1 MDIKEL
7 IALCKH
13 TLHELA
19 SHKVA
24 ATLAAIF
31 TAFLI
36 FFVGV
41 SLPQS
46 YVSSALIEAE
56 RKSIIEPLLKGRA
69 QVDISPVSVVL
80 ETLYSN
86 KIMERSAR
94 ELGLIDQNS
103 TLEQIESARKLL
115 SERLSH
121 RVIDDKLLRLT
132 FGSSSAE
139 YSHQALSVL
148 VDTFMMVATEEKV
161 AESEEAYRFISEQ
174 VEKYKK
180 QLAQAE
186 SRLSNYKIQN
196 MDATER
202 ESFNRITELRTELEE
217 LELRI
222 DEGQAKTRSLRTQID
237 KEGNLQQARSSLSQL
252 LIKQRQAENTLQNL
266 QLSFQEDYPDI
277 VSTKSQIAQIQQEI
291 AKLREQ
297 HPNLPSE
304 VSQEETTLFDELRAN
319 LSAIELETESLVR
332 RKQSLEKLLTKESQ
346 RADKAAIDQAML
358 SELTRDYDK
367 TKQIY
372 EEMLQRRENAKLS
385 VAIDEQGQGMTFHI
399 QERPLMPVSA
409 QGPPQILFIAA
420 APFLAAMF
428 PLGLCFVY
436 VFLDPRIR
444 YGMLSKSKLPD
455 TIDIVVDI
463 PAYSQEAL
471 NHNRAKT
478 NWLLVSL
485 VVVAAILYGYLASF
499 WLFAE

>member
-1 MDIKEL
+1 M
-7 IALCKH
+7 
-13 TLHELA
+13 
-19 SHKVA
+19 
-24 ATLAAIF
+24 
-31 TAFLI
+31 
-36 FFVGV
+36 G
-41 SLPQS
+41 
-46 YVSSALIEAE
+46 
-56 RKSIIEPLLKGRA
+56 
-69 QVDISPVSVVL
+69 
-80 ETLYSN
+80 
-86 KIMERSAR
+86 
-94 ELGLIDQNS
+94 
-103 TLEQIESARKLL
+103 
-115 SERLSH
+115 
-121 RVIDDKLLRLT
+121 
-132 FGSSSAE
+132 
-139 YSHQALSVL
+139 
-148 VDTFMMVATEEKV
+148 
-161 AESEEAYRFISEQ
+161 
-174 VEKYKK
+174 
-180 QLAQAE
+180 
-186 SRLSNYKIQN
+186 
-196 MDATER
+196 
-202 ESFNRITELRTELEE
+202 
-217 LELRI
+217 
-222 DEGQAKTRSLRTQID
+222 
-237 KEGNLQQARSSLSQL
+237 
-252 LIKQRQAENTLQNL
+252 
-266 QLSFQEDYPDI
+266 
-277 VSTKSQIAQIQQEI
+277 
-291 AKLREQ
+291 
-297 HPNLPSE
+297 
-304 VSQEETTLFDELRAN
+304 
-319 LSAIELETESLVR
+319 
-332 RKQSLEKLLTKESQ
+332 KQSLEKLLTKESQ